1 MVTRTQLRRPA
12 PGDGAA
18 PAHRWA
24 LLGVVCLGLMV
35 LVVDTTIVNVALPS
49 LGRQLGASTS
59 ELQWIVDAYIVV
71 YAGLLLTAGSLGDRF
86 GRYRAFTL
94 GLAVFGVGSLGA
106 ALADSVAVLIAM
118 RAFMGVGAAL
128 VMPTTLSIIS
138 NVFTDPGERARAIG
152 IWAGVAGLG
161 AAVGPLAGG
170 FLLTHF
176 YWGSVF
182 AVNLPIAAAT
192 IVGAY
197 LLIPESRDPVAR
209 RQDPVGAVLSIA
221 GTGVA
226 LWGIIQAPEHGW
238 ASATTIATLGA
249 GLALAVAFVAW
260 ELRCPHPMLDMRF
273 FRRPRFTVASL
284 VITCTFF
291 TLFGSMFV
299 LTQYLQLVL
308 GFGTLRAGVTVL
320 PLALAMV
327 VVSPQA
333 GALARR
339 YGDKAVVATGAG
351 IVAVAMALLAW
362 LGADAPLWQ
371 PMVASGINGLGMG
384 LAFGPATASLMGA
397 VPRERAGVGSA
408 MNDTT
413 RQFGGAL
420 GVAVFGSV
428 LASRY
433 HDAAE
438 RAAAARGLPAS
449 ITDAVTGDVSSAL
462 RFARS
467 DGAGEWA
474 AAAAAAAREGFVDS
488 FHTVALVGAVVM
500 AVGAAVVLAWLPARA
515 EAADATDPDGG
526 PGPGGCGPAGEPS
539 GLRPPAAAAAR
550 TAGTTAGR

>member
-1 MVTRTQLRRPA
+1 
-12 PGDGAA
+12 
-18 PAHRWA
+18 
-24 LLGVVCLGLMV
+24 MV

-94 GLAVFGVGSLGA
+94 GLALFGLGSLGA
-106 ALADSVAVLIAM
+106 ALADSVAVLVAM

-138 NVFTDPGERARAIG
+138 NVFTDPRERARAIG

-161 AAVGPLAGG
+161 AAIGPLAGG

-182 AVNLPIAAAT
+182 AVNLPIAAGT

-197 LLIPESRDPVAR
+197 LLVPESRHPVAR

-238 ASATTIATLGA
+238 ASTTTIATLGS
-249 GLALAVAFVAW
+249 GVALVVAFVAW
-260 ELRCPHPMLDMRF
+260 ELRCPSPMLDMGF
-273 FRRPRFTVASL
+273 FRSPRFTAASAA
-284 VITCTFF
+284 ITLTFF

-327 VVSPQA
+327 VMSPFS
-333 GALARR
+333 GGLARR
-339 YGDKAVVATGAG
+339 FGDKAVVAAGAG
-351 IVAVAMALLAW
+351 VVAVAMALMAW
-362 LGADAPLWQ
+362 LGADAPMWQ
-371 PMVASGINGLGMG
+371 PMVTAGVNGLGMG
-384 LAFGPATASLMGA
+384 LAFGPATASLMGS

-433 HDAAE
+433 HGAAE
-438 RAAAARGLPAS
+438 AAAAARGLPAS
-449 ITDAVTGDVSSAL
+449 VTRGITGDLGSAL
-462 RFARS
+462 HFAGT
-467 DGAGEWA
+467 DGAGDWA
-474 AAAAAAAREGFVDS
+474 AAAASAARAGFVDS

-500 AVGAAVVLAWLPARA
+500 AVGALLVLAWLPARPDAA
-515 EAADATDPDGG
+515 EAPATGGAPATDEAPGTGG
-526 PGPGGCGPAGEPS
+526 APATGGERPEASAGGEPAPVTPRAP
-539 GLRPPAAAAAR
+539 GAAR
-550 TAGTTAGR
+550 TAGTGARR